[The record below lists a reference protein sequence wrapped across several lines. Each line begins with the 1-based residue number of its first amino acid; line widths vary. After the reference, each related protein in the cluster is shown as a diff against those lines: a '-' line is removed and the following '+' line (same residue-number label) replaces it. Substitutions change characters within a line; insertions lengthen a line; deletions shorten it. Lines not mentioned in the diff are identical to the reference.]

1 MLSSLISTTAADATA
16 IVSSINSVQLIQLN
30 SNNFIGSLNFANYRN
45 FIVQVN
51 NIANLVNSTYSVSF
65 NPTTLSNIPLQQGV
79 IMLDISTNTQAY
91 TQNNNKLAL
100 NLNSWNII
108 NTPTYSEFP
117 MLANSAYKMEYIY
130 SVYNNSV
137 YTSLVNIWPY
147 QNTSNLIVSSINE
160 NTNIDP
166 TNANIYSTG
175 TVLEIEWNMY
185 LFSTFIPGFSS
196 FVNVDINISGA
207 VIQSYGPYSYTQ
219 STVQIAMPDGGYSPG
234 TSNVPAVFKS
244 YVVGE
249 PANASIVNGFAAYP

>member
-1 MLSSLISTTAADATA
+1 
-16 IVSSINSVQLIQLN
+16 
-30 SNNFIGSLNFANYRN
+30 
-45 FIVQVN
+45 
-51 NIANLVNSTYSVSF
+51 
-65 NPTTLSNIPLQQGV
+65 
-79 IMLDISTNTQAY
+79 MLDISTNTQAY

-147 QNTSNLIVSSINE
+147 QNTYNLIVSSIDE
-160 NTNIDP
+160 NTAIDP
-166 TNANIYSTG
+166 SNLHIYSTG

-185 LFSTFIPGFSS
+185 LFSTFVPGFSS
-196 FVNVDINISGA
+196 FVNVDVNISSIL
-207 VIQSYGPYSYTQ
+207 IQTYGPFSYTQ
-219 STVQIAMPDGGYSPG
+219 STVQIAMPNGGYAPG
-234 TSNVPAVFKS
+234 TPTQRAVFKS

-249 PANASIVNGFAAYP
+249 PTNASIVNGFAAYP